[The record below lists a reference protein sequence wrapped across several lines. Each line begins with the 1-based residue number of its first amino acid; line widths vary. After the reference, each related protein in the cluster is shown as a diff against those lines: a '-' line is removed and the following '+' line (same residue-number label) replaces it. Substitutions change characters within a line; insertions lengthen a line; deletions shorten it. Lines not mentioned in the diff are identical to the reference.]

1 MNFITL
7 QLPLIQPLCPPVKGP
22 LSLVTPCLAF
32 SPKDSTVFT
41 LACLMP
47 RLKFLYWGDVVTN
60 SRGYI
65 VLYALKTKRTSY
77 RKEARE
83 GSQGWGCH
91 TLCLLSDTWEW
102 NLPKVS
108 REQCGFQCLSPRFLP
123 SSGCLPHL
131 IQWVHLFVQG
141 ICRSAS
147 KGQILVGA
155 WLPND
160 HPSINISK

>member
-1 MNFITL
+1 MNFITS

-22 LSLVTPCLAF
+22 LSLVTLCLAF

-47 RLKFLYWGDVVTN
+47 CLEFLYWGDVVTN

-83 GSQGWGCH
+83 GSQGRGCH

-108 REQCGFQCLSPRFLP
+108 REQRGFQCLGLRFFP